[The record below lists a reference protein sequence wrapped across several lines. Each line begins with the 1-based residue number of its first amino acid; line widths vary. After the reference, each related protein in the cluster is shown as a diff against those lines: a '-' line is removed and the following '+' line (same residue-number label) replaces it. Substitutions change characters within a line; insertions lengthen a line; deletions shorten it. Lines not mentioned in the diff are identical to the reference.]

1 MQEDVH
7 ASAWLPSMRLGLY
20 EKLSRTQ
27 YAHYVSVYNNVR
39 FSHTWVLGKTGYGKS
54 TALENWAI
62 EDILNGDGVAFFD
75 PHGDSIDTILLHIP
89 PERQNDVVLFDLSDR
104 NYPIGLNVLHG
115 VSEIDRPFV
124 ASSIVDT
131 FKSIWADS
139 WGPQLEQLL
148 YNGVAALIEVPDG
161 TLVGLKYLLTSAR
174 YRKEVLTFVTDSV
187 IRDFWKTDFEIHMP
201 EREQR
206 QRTLSTLNK
215 IGALISDPRV
225 RNVIGQPVSTLRL
238 STILEQNQILLVKL
252 PQGKLGI
259 QKAALVGALLMGQLH
274 LAGLARCSVKPFHIY
289 ADEAHHFGT
298 RSLEEMLS
306 GIRKR
311 HISLTLAHQYVD
323 QLSPTLKSALLG
335 TVGTV
340 VAFRLG
346 ARDALELQSEFL
358 IPSNDYTLQSLRR
371 YSSYA
376 RSDGEI
382 WSLFMPDIDSRSFAD
397 APMHIRSL
405 SRKAYGNQR
414 SQVEKRLNRF
424 IDAT

>member
-1 MQEDVH
+1 
-7 ASAWLPSMRLGLY
+7 MRLGLY
-20 EKLSRTQ
+20 EKLSRTP
-27 YAHYVSVYNNVR
+27 YAHYVPVFNNVR

-75 PHGDSIDTILLHIP
+75 PHGDSIDSILLRIP

-115 VSEIDRPFV
+115 ISEIDRPFV

-139 WGPQLEQLL
+139 WGPQLEQFL

-161 TLVGLKYLLTSAR
+161 TLVGLKYLLTSSR
-174 YRKEVLTFVTDSV
+174 YRKEALPYVTDGV

-259 QKAALVGALLMGQLH
+259 QKASLVGALLMGQLH

-311 HISLTLAHQYVD
+311 GISLTLAHQYIE
-323 QLSPTLKSALLG
+323 QLSPTLKAALLG
-335 TVGTV
+335 TAGTL

-346 ARDALELQSEFL
+346 ARDALELQPEFL
-358 IPSNDYTLQSLRR
+358 LPSNDYTLQSLRR
-371 YSSYA
+371 YSTYV
-376 RSDGEI
+376 RSDGEVKA
-382 WSLFMPDIDSRSFAD
+382 LDMPDIDFPHYSDSPAI
-397 APMHIRSL
+397 IRKL
-405 SRKAYGNQR
+405 SRRAYGSQR

-424 IDAT
+424 IRGT